1 VKELKMA
8 TRKIVEIDDAKCNGC
23 GLCVPSCAEGA
34 IQIRDGKARLV
45 ADVYCDG
52 LGACLGECPQD
63 AIRVIEREAV
73 DFDEEAAKRHVAALR
88 AAPPEKQL
96 PCGCPGSAVRNLQL
110 DVLATPG
117 KSVDTSRRA
126 PGVSPGIDEPSTP
139 HPRVDAQGSPLP
151 AEPSALGNWPVQLR
165 LVPPNAPFLRGADLL
180 LVADCVPFALAD
192 FHRRFLAGRPV
203 VIGCP
208 KLDDGQQYVEKLA
221 AILTA
226 SGVKSLTVLHMEVP
240 CCTGLVRIA
249 QAAKQAAGSDVP
261 LRDTTISIRGQVL

>member
-1 VKELKMA
+1 MA
-8 TRKIVEIDDAKCNGC
+8 TRKIVEIDEVKCNGC
-23 GLCVPSCAEGA
+23 GLCVPACAEGA
-34 IQIRDGKARLV
+34 IQIRGGKARLV

-52 LGACLGECPQD
+52 LGACLGECPQG

-73 DFDEEAAKRHVAALR
+73 DFDEEAAKRHVATLR
-88 AAPPEKQL
+88 AA
-96 PCGCPGSAVRNLQL
+96 
-110 DVLATPG
+110 
-117 KSVDTSRRA
+117 
-126 PGVSPGIDEPSTP
+126 
-139 HPRVDAQGSPLP
+139 P
-151 AEPSALGNWPVQLR
+151 AEPSALGNWPIQLR
-165 LVPPNAPFLRGADLL
+165 LVPPGAPFLRGADLL

-192 FHRRFLAGRPV
+192 FHRRFLAGQPV

-226 SGVKSLTVLHMEVP
+226 AGVKSLTVLHMEVP

-261 LRDTTISIRGQVL
+261 LRDITVSIRGQVL

>member
-1 VKELKMA
+1 MA
-8 TRKIVEIDDAKCNGC
+8 ARKIIEIDEEKCDGC
-23 GLCVPSCAEGA
+23 GQCATACAEGA

-52 LGACLGECPQD
+52 LGACLGECPQG
-63 AIRVIEREAV
+63 AIRVIEREAA
-73 DFDEEAAKRHVAALR
+73 DFDEEAAKHHVATLR
-88 AAPPEKQL
+88 TAPAESSL
-96 PCGCPGSAVRNLQL
+96 PCGCPGSAVRNLKL
-110 DVLATPG
+110 EVLA
-117 KSVDTSRRA
+117 
-126 PGVSPGIDEPSTP
+126 SPAAARGAVAGRDNMGND
-139 HPRVDAQGSPLP
+139 VP

-192 FHRRFLAGRPV
+192 FHRRFLVGRPV

-221 AILTA
+221 AILSA
-226 SGVKSLTVLHMEVP
+226 SGARSLTVVHMEVP

-249 QAAKQAAGSDVP
+249 EAAKQAAGSDVP
-261 LRDTTISIRGQVL
+261 LRDVTISIRGEVL